1 MALTSLFDK
10 AETGAGVILLILI
23 FGGLPAMF
31 LTVPYFID
39 STLSIETEYMVVC
52 LILFCSPSYQYG

>member
-10 AETGAGVILLILI
+10 AETGSGVILLILI

-31 LTVPYFID
+31 LTVHYFID

-52 LILFCSPSYQYG
+52 LILFYSSSYHYG